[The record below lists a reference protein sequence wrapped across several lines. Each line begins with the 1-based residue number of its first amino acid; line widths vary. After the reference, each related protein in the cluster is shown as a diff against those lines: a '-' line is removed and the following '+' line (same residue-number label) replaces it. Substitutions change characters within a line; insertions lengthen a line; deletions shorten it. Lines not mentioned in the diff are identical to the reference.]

1 MSWLEN
7 LIQKT
12 TSSISGTT
20 KHEIPEG
27 VWTKCS
33 ACDQVLYRAE
43 LERNL
48 NVCPKCGH
56 HMHIRAR
63 VRLDSFLDKEGRVEI
78 AGELEPKDILRFKDL
93 RNIKTDLLLL
103 RKNLAKKML

>member
-48 NVCPKCGH
+48 NVCPKSMIFPIILYFYFNYACKYKG
-56 HMHIRAR
+56 
-63 VRLDSFLDKEGRVEI
+63 FL
-78 AGELEPKDILRFKDL
+78 
-93 RNIKTDLLLL
+93 
-103 RKNLAKKML
+103 